1 MLRDLDIE
9 VLSLQSFPDV
19 AEVEEDGNT
28 FYENA
33 LKKASEVS
41 LHTREVVLAD
51 DSGLEV
57 DFLDGKPGIHSARY
71 SGSAATDETNNRK
84 LLREMEKVP
93 EGKRGAAF
101 RCVLVLFRPDGRSES
116 FEGSW
121 RGNILFEPRGTMGFG
136 YDPLF
141 LDSVQGLTAAELP
154 PEIKNRISH
163 RGRAFAKFKSWL
175 QQQEAGEKG
184 SRTG

>member
-19 AEVEEDGNT
+19 PDVEEDGLT
-28 FYENA
+28 FHENA
-33 LKKASEVS
+33 LKKAREVS
-41 LHTREVVLAD
+41 RHTSETVLAD

-57 DFLDGKPGIHSARY
+57 EFLGGEPGIHSARY
-71 SGSAATDETNNRK
+71 SGPTATDETNNQK
-84 LLREMEKVP
+84 LLRKLEGVP

-101 RCVLVLFRPDGRSES
+101 RCVLVLVRPDGRSES

-121 RGNILFEPRGTMGFG
+121 RGEILFAPRGTRGFG

-141 LDSVQGLTAAELP
+141 LDPGQGLTAAELP
-154 PEIKNRISH
+154 PEVKNRISH
-163 RGRAFAKFKSWL
+163 RGRAFAKFREWL
-175 QQQEAGEKG
+175 EKQK
-184 SRTG
+184 